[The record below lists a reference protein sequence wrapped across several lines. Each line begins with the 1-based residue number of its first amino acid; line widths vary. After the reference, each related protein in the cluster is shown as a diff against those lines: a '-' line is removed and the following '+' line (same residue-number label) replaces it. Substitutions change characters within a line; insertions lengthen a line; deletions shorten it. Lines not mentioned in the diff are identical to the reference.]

1 MATWTFDNIPFT
13 WLRQETNS
21 AATLPTWRRKP
32 RIVVRPLL
40 GTGDAD
46 IARVGY
52 EPYVIAGPVY
62 VASASAATALNARS
76 GESALLTDGTTT
88 WTATAEIDLVAMV
101 GEPGYTGTATFT
113 RARAL

>member
-1 MATWTFDNIPFT
+1 MWAFDSIPFT

-21 AATLPTWRRKP
+21 AATSPTWRRKP
-32 RIVVRPLL
+32 RLVVRPLL

-52 EPYVIAGPVY
+52 EPYAIAGPIY
-62 VASASAATALNARS
+62 AASASAALALNARS

-101 GEPGYTGTATFT
+101 GDSGGGYTGTATFT